1 MTDWVVNSM
10 AKSLK
15 YKTADATSALK
26 AHTTIFMPG
35 SKYDYKNIIKGLNNN
50 LIKREDLEINSSYLY
65 RFIKDIKK

>member
-50 LIKREDLEINSSYLY
+50 FIKRED
-65 RFIKDIKK
+65 